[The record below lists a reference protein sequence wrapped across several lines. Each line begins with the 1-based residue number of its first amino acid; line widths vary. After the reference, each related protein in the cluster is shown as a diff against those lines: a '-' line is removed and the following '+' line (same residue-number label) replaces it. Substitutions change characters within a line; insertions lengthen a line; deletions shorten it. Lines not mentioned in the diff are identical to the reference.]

1 MSFFLVA
8 WLVVLDP
15 AGRVLLGRRSGVT
28 YAEGLWGLPGG
39 RVERGEALTH
49 AAVREAAEEVGLQV
63 DPDRLSPLGVAR
75 YDLGEAH
82 GVDFLFV
89 ARVWE
94 GEPAPL
100 ENTSE
105 VGWFHPGAL
114 PPDSLPWLADVLDT
128 HLRAGVWLSEQLG

>member
-1 MSFFLVA
+1 MQKACGDCRVA
-8 WLVVLDP
+8 GSSVERRWP
-15 AGRVLLGRRSGVT
+15 TPRSGKRPKKWDFMSIRVVS
-28 YAEGLWGLPGG
+28 APGG
-39 RVERGEALTH
+39 RP
-49 AAVREAAEEVGLQV
+49 VR
-63 DPDRLSPLGVAR
+63 P
-75 YDLGEAH
+75 GEAH

-89 ARVWE
+89 ARIWE